1 MLSKTS
7 ATTPFCFKA
16 LAPTNSLINA
26 IAAQKIGEDSSES
39 IEQHGYLLRIPVIVI
54 FSLALPPCEPAKQS
68 PQGREDGGFVLFRG
82 ALTLR
87 ENSACPAG
95 LRGVPHLHYKPRR
108 PFLCENAVDHWLHL
122 FLIGLRGEIIL

>member
-7 ATTPFCFKA
+7 ATTPFCFNA

-39 IEQHGYLLRIPVIVI
+39 IKQHGYLLRIPVIVI
-54 FSLALPPCEPAKQS
+54 FSLALPPCEPAKQG
-68 PQGREDGGFVLFRG
+68 PQGRDDGGFVL
-82 ALTLR
+82 LSITL
-87 ENSACPAG
+87 
-95 LRGVPHLHYKPRR
+95 RR

-122 FLIGLRGEIIL
+122 SLIDLRGETIP